1 MFQHLNI
8 VESFYQQFF
17 FPTSLDIII
26 YYFNVFARGILLTL
40 ALGLVVTALAGFLLY
55 IAYFKSREV
64 NQCRL
69 LNCLTGILTITY
81 IITTVTSF
89 TSIIRHLSTRER

>member
-1 MFQHLNI
+1 MLEHVNI
-8 VESFYQQFF
+8 VDNFYHKFF
-17 FPTSLDIII
+17 FPSTLDIII
-26 YYFNVFARGILLTL
+26 YNLSVFARVIIVIIS
-40 ALGLVVTALAGFLLY
+40 LGLVVTALAGFLLY

>member
-8 VESFYQQFF
+8 CESFYQKFF
-17 FPTSLDIII
+17 FPSSLDITI
-26 YYFNVFARGILLTL
+26 YYFNVPARGILFTL
-40 ALGLVVTALAGFLLY
+40 SLGLVVTALAGFLLY

-69 LNCLTGILTITY
+69 LNCLTGILAITY
-81 IITTVTSF
+81 IIAALTSF
-89 TSIIRHLSTRER
+89 TSIIRHLSNRER

>member
-8 VESFYQQFF
+8 VESFLQKFF
-17 FPTSLDIII
+17 FPSSVDIITHNL
-26 YYFNVFARGILLTL
+26 NVFARGILLTIS
-40 ALGLVVTALAGFLLY
+40 LGLVVTALAGFLLY
-55 IAYFKSREV
+55 IAYFKSREA

-69 LNCLTGILTITY
+69 LNCLTGILAITY

-89 TSIIRHLSTRER
+89 TSIIRHLNTRER